1 MTDPAKTEKKE
12 PEIPEKSS
20 ESELIS
26 KLRDEFATEI
36 ATLKSSIEAV
46 TKEKDAKIAEL
57 EKQNSD
63 LKRSLIRDAVAN
75 PQPTVEKTEEELYQE
90 RISELAKKTLVF
102 MGAKSS

>member
-1 MTDPAKTEKKE
+1 MTDPAKKE
-12 PEIPEKSS
+12 SENPEKSS
-20 ESELIS
+20 DSELIS

-36 ATLKSSIEAV
+36 ATLKSSVETITA
-46 TKEKDAKIAEL
+46 EKDERIAEL

-90 RISELAKKTLVF
+90 RISELAKKTLVL
-102 MGAKSS
+102 MGAKPS